1 MLAKDGLGGT
11 VRISSRFIFLSFSS
25 LSLYL
30 SLSLSLKDESVVA
43 ADYAVI
49 GQCNYGCLKLARGII
64 EGVHPCLTLFVHSD
78 ARGVTYR

>member
-1 MLAKDGLGGT
+1 MAWVVLFGFLL
-11 VRISSRFIFLSFSS
+11 VLFFYHFHLFLSV
-25 LSLYL
+25 